1 MQYVYSMC
9 NGGKSSF
16 FNLFVHNL
24 SKWFFFS
31 KYKRN
36 IRLYSPWPNCAYPQ
50 SKKYNIQKMNL
61 GYLKTKWQPQIENYP
76 YLQISWLPKNPDLLR
91 KVQGSG
97 TFFGCRNFKVCLI
110 SIGSLSVWEKR
121 YIADIA
127 DKENRLVHKSCK
139 LFLKII

>member
-16 FNLFVHNL
+16 LIYLYIFIKMV
-24 SKWFFFS
+24 SFS

-36 IRLYSPWPNCAYPQ
+36 IRLYLPWPNCAYSQ
-50 SKKYNIQKMNL
+50 SKKYNMQKMNL

-76 YLQISWLPKNPDLLR
+76 YLQISWLPKNPNLWR